1 MNLTQATVGRPT
13 DTCRHLIVL
22 CIFSHCDC
30 QENKKSSVE
39 RLWIVIEEGGVLSPW
54 LSRSS
59 ELAVIWLVARTVC
72 VMTRGVKISWFY
84 KGGLL
89 VSYLFLL
96 SLSSDE
102 ADREQ
107 RERRQKMARMISSG
121 IECAVTPKLTGK
133 LDGSLELL
141 ADMPRGVRDNSG
153 MKRLWFDSMLPNYSS
168 TLCSVLASDLEDC
181 GWDCGY
187 WLGIWW
193 WW

>member
-89 VSYLFLL
+89 VSCLFLL

-102 ADREQ
+102 AHREQ
-107 RERRQKMARMISSG
+107 RERRQKMAQMISSG
-121 IECAVTPKLTGK
+121 IECAVTPKLTG
-133 LDGSLELL
+133 
-141 ADMPRGVRDNSG
+141 
-153 MKRLWFDSMLPNYSS
+153 SS
-168 TLCSVLASDLEDC
+168 TAHWNSWQICHAEFEIIAGWRGCDLIRC
-181 GWDCGY
+181 C
-187 WLGIWW
+187 LIIRPLFAVFLHLT
-193 WW
+193 